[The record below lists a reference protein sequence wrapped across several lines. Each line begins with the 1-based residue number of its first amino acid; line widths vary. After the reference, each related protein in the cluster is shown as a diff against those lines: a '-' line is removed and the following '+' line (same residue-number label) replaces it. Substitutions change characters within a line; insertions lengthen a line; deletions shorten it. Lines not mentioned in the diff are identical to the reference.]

1 MAFLNKNIAL
11 AIAAL
16 AACGTAAASED
27 YDLRYAPG
35 YGAADMSAPFE
46 GGWVFQAHAYV
57 YSGNVRGSQ
66 TVPGD
71 LSPQLSAALHTTL
84 PAGSVTSS
92 TVLHTNDQINVWG
105 LLPRLSYMS
114 STTFLGATIGGTALL
129 PLVDKSSMASV
140 TGVSTTLGGPALGL
154 VPAQTQAALVGLVN
168 QTAAAQG
175 AFLTNANS
183 NRTFYAGDLEV
194 SPILRWAGEAT
205 QTLFVLTAVL
215 PTGDY
220 DPTRA
225 ANPGAGD
232 FYTIRPAVQF
242 SYIGDGWDV
251 GTRVAYS
258 YNTRNHLTKYK
269 TGSYVNWDLAL
280 MKSVSESTR
289 LGVSGYMI
297 DQLTA
302 DKSDL
307 SAEECV
313 EKFGTV
319 GCEVV
324 EARQAGTV
332 GQKGRAFGAGPEIAY
347 IHGAGDFLLEG
358 RVMKEFGVETRPKGF
373 TAIVSLSKP
382 F

>member
-1 MAFLNKNIAL
+1 MAILNKNIAL

-66 TVPGD
+66 TINTDISKLVNP
-71 LSPQLSAALHTTL
+71 ALG
-84 PAGSVTSS
+84 AGSVTAS
-92 TVLHTNDQINVWG
+92 TTLHTNDQINVWG

-114 STTFLGATIGGTALL
+114 STTFLGATVGATALL

-140 TGVSTTLGGPALGL
+140 TGVSTTLGGTILPGIPAPTQAFL
-154 VPAQTQAALVGLVN
+154 VNSVNTSAAQT
-168 QTAAAQG
+168 G

-258 YNTRNHLTKYK
+258 YNTRNKLTKYK

-297 DQLTA
+297 DQLTV
-302 DKSDL
+302 DESNL
-307 SAEECV
+307 SAEDCV
-313 EKFGTV
+313 AKFGTV

-324 EARQAGTV
+324 EARQAGTL
-332 GQKGRAFGAGPEIAY
+332 GQKGRAFGAGPEVAY

>member
-16 AACGTAAASED
+16 AACGSAAASED

-57 YSGNVRGSQ
+57 YSGNVRGAQ
-66 TVPGD
+66 TINSDISKLVNP
-71 LSPQLSAALHTTL
+71 ALG
-84 PAGSVTSS
+84 AGSVTAA
-92 TVLHTNDQINVWG
+92 TTLRTNDQINVYG

-114 STTFLGATIGGTALL
+114 STTFLGATIGGTVLL
-129 PLVDKSSMASV
+129 PLVNKGSNASV
-140 TGVSTTLGGPALGL
+140 TSVSTTLGGPVLPGI
-154 VPAQTQAALVGLVN
+154 PAANQAGIIAAVN
-168 QTAAAQG
+168 ASAAQSG
-175 AFLTNANS
+175 GVLTNANS
-183 NRTFYAGDLEV
+183 NKTFGPGDLEV

-205 QTLFVLTAVL
+205 QTLLVLTTVL

-220 DPTRA
+220 DALRA
-225 ANPGAGD
+225 ANPSAGK
-232 FYTIRPAVQF
+232 FFTFRPAVQF

-258 YNTRNHLTKYK
+258 YNTRNTQTKYK
-269 TGSYVNWDLAL
+269 SGSYVNWDLAL
-280 MKSVSESTR
+280 MKSVSDSTR
-289 LGVSGYMI
+289 LGLSGYMI
-297 DQLTA
+297 DQITV
-302 DKSDL
+302 DQSDL
-307 SAEECV
+307 GAAECV
-313 EKFGTV
+313 AKFGTL

-324 EARQAGTV
+324 EARQAGTL
-332 GQKGRAFGAGPEIAY
+332 GQKGRAFGAGPEVAY

-358 RVMKEFGVETRPKGF
+358 RIMREFGVETRPKGF